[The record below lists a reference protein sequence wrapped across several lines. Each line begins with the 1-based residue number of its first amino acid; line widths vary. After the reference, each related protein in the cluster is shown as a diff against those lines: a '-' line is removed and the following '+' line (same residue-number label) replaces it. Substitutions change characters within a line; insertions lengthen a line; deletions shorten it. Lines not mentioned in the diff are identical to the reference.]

1 MARNSSRARALPVTM
16 TRSPN
21 SLAIGT
27 AICPKLPDP
36 PVISSVCPA
45 CASKTLPCSQRGQRD
60 GDRHIE
66 GIPRR
71 HLGHSRLIHCDIF
84 GKGADTFQREPSID
98 GIARAEITDLAAYLH
113 HDTRTLVAECLRQ
126 AVILNQPDTSRS
138 DQQLQRIDGRRAYFD
153 ENLIRRRFRNGNL
166 PNNQTA
172 ILRITIQLCSFHSS
186 MRLILSFDACAF
198 LRSCMT
204 ASILST
210 AHASSSSRIG
220 RSVSLRAVS
229 AYSTRGG
236 TSA

>member
-1 MARNSSRARALPVTM
+1 MQSARSTGWRPPRRRHTPRGSSPQ
-16 TRSPN
+16 
-21 SLAIGT
+21 
-27 AICPKLPDP
+27 P
-36 PVISSVCPA
+36 PHQP
-45 CASKTLPCSQRGQRD
+45 
-60 GDRHIE
+60 RHIRQRRRFVPTE
-66 GIPRR
+66 AAYRR
-71 HLGHSRLIHCDIF
+71 HR
-84 GKGADTFQREPSID
+84 
-98 GIARAEITDLAAYLH
+98 RAEITDLAAYLH

-138 DQQLQRIDGRRAYFD
+138 DQQLQRIDGRRAHLYQ
-153 ENLIRRRFRNGNL
+153 NLVRRRLRIGNL

-186 MRLILSFDACAF
+186 MRLILSFDPCDS

-210 AHASSSSRIG
+210 AHTSNSSRIG